1 MYTTNYDQLYA
12 YLSQHEAHAN
22 EVRIERDRYPN
33 PFALVANSQTQS
45 HSAIASPRL
54 DPRYALIADGISDL
68 SGASMLIGGV
78 EIGVVVYSSTG
89 DMLETK
95 EGGIRVVA
103 GVIEGITVIGERI
116 EGS

>member
-1 MYTTNYDQLYA
+1 
-12 YLSQHEAHAN
+12 
-22 EVRIERDRYPN
+22 
-33 PFALVANSQTQS
+33 
-45 HSAIASPRL
+45 ASSRL
-54 DPRYALIADGISDL
+54 DLRYALIAKGSRSGIVVIC
-68 SGASMLIGGV
+68 GASVLIGGV